1 MHVNIWPVLAAAIS
15 SMVVGSIWFGP
26 LFGKLFIH
34 EMGMDAWSP
43 EKQAEMKKGMTMM
56 YVWQFIASLVMFY
69 VLAMF
74 IVWAGK
80 AGVSS
85 ALQTAF
91 LAWLGFA
98 VPLKLGEA
106 LWGGKVTFFF
116 RWIGNT
122 PVTLLVGGA
131 ILGLLK

>member
-1 MHVNIWPVLAAAIS
+1 MHVNIWAVLAAAIS

-74 IVWAGK
+74 IVWPGK
-80 AGVSS
+80 AGVSRGVES
-85 ALQTAF
+85 G
-91 LAWLGFA
+91 LGVWVGFG

-106 LWGGKVTFFF
+106 LWGGKMTLF
-116 RWIGNT
+116 WLGIGNT
-122 PVTLLVGGA
+122 AVTLLVGGA
-131 ILGLLK
+131 ILGLWK

>member
-1 MHVNIWPVLAAAIS
+1 MHVNIWAVLAAAIS

-56 YVWQFIASLVMFY
+56 YVWQFIESLVMFY

-74 IVWAGK
+74 IVWDGI
-80 AGVSS
+80 AGVCS
-85 ALQTAF
+85 AVQMVF
-91 LAWLGFA
+91 WAWLGFG

-106 LWGGKVTFFF
+106 FWGGKMPLF
-116 RWIGNT
+116 WLGIGNT
-122 PVTLLVGGA
+122 EVTLL
-131 ILGLLK
+131 

>member
-1 MHVNIWPVLAAAIS
+1 MHVNIWAVLAAAIS

-91 LAWLGFA
+91 WAWLGFA

-106 LWGGKVTFFF
+106 LWGGKMTLF
-116 RWIGNT
+116 WLGIGNT
-122 PVTLLVGGA
+122 AVTLLVGGA
-131 ILGLLK
+131 ILGLWK